1 MIDIPVTIVI
11 TTYHRPDR
19 ICRAVDSALAQTC
32 DKEVFVVDDNGRD
45 TDWQR
50 QTAAQLAKY
59 GDTITYLVNE
69 ENMGVSRARNRALAL
84 AQGRYITF
92 LDDDDEIVPEKL
104 EKQIR
109 RMEELGD
116 EYSCCYCAYIKYLSG
131 GRIHHSHE
139 TLEGDALL
147 PTLARVFYPGS
158 GSNLLVRTD
167 YMKDTG
173 GYDPDLTRFEDYLV
187 MVKLLKDHKLAYV
200 DEELL
205 IIHYEIRE
213 KNPTYESLVVDDEK
227 YFAKVREYMD
237 SLPEKEQQRIL
248 QTASLERWRYA
259 LPRHETKDALQNM
272 KKNKVSAGLFLRYI
286 LYLAD
291 RLVRKRSYGFK
302 PF

>member
-1 MIDIPVTIVI
+1 
-11 TTYHRPDR
+11 
-19 ICRAVDSALAQTC
+19 
-32 DKEVFVVDDNGRD
+32 
-45 TDWQR
+45 
-50 QTAAQLAKY
+50 
-59 GDTITYLVNE
+59 
-69 ENMGVSRARNRALAL
+69 
-84 AQGRYITF
+84 
-92 LDDDDEIVPEKL
+92 
-104 EKQIR
+104 
-109 RMEELGD
+109 
-116 EYSCCYCAYIKYLSG
+116 IKYLSG
-131 GRIHHSHE
+131 GKVHHSHE
-139 TLEGDALL
+139 TLEGDAFL

-167 YMKDTG
+167 YMKETG

-227 YFAKVREYMD
+227 YFAKVQEYMD

-248 QTASLERWRYA
+248 QIASLERWRYA

-272 KKNKVSAGLFLRYI
+272 KNNKVSAGLFLRYI
-286 LYLAD
+286 LYLTD